1 MLHRLVS
8 PDPAPAAEA
17 PRNIVSGAPLTQT
30 LNAYESADGL
40 TFSGIWTATVGA
52 WRVNYDEWEYC
63 QILSGQ
69 MSLTADSGEVQT
81 FGPGDRFV
89 IEPGFSGVWTVL
101 EDMSKSYV
109 ICLPRPTDH
118 A

>member
-8 PDPAPAAEA
+8 PDPAPAPEA
-17 PRNIVSGAPLTQT
+17 PRNIVSGTPLTQT

-52 WRVNYDEWEYC
+52 WRVHYDEWEFC
-63 QILSGQ
+63 QILTGR
-69 MSLTADSGEVQT
+69 MSLAADGGDMQR

-89 IEPGFSGVWTVL
+89 IEPGFSGVWAVL

-109 ICLPRPTDH
+109 ICLPRLNDH
-118 A
+118 E